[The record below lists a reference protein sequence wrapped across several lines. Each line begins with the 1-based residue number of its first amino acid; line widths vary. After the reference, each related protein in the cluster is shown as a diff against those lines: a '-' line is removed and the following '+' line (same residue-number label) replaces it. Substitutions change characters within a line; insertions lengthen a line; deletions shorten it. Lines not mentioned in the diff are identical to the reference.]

1 MEFVIANAGKIKRET
16 YNGRSYIVAPVTM
29 IVPGVLNG
37 SQGALYYPP
46 DEVTKDVGIWN
57 AVPLTI
63 GHPFDKNGQ
72 NVSARSPETL
82 DRFQIGYV
90 FNDRVD
96 NGNRLADGYFD
107 VEWTK
112 VKAPEVYKAINS
124 GSPMELSTGLYT
136 NNVPVDNGRSPKGDA
151 YQFVARDYR
160 PDHLAILPNQ
170 RGACSIKDGCG
181 LNVNAESDV
190 NKKCGGD
197 ESGCVEIDAKAT
209 TGEAERMGSMPL
221 NAFCPTGEGGGL
233 DNSCGKE
240 GGSGDSAIAKKESSV
255 DKSPQPT
262 QGTAKNV
269 GQMIAQKVGGTH
281 VSTKVLKTAISTTI
295 IHRIKGD
302 GSNKTVQ
309 KINQAFDKT
318 KFPVRGIKPTRTGWK
333 FTAEDKDGAYHHF
346 YVTDNAASNQPKSLN
361 TGKYKKNGAGTG
373 KGAPHQS
380 AQDGYHGGPKPCEC
394 GTCEQCLAK
403 TTLNKFKGVV
413 MNRDDNIKWL
423 TTNCECHKNKSAVLA
438 NEENYSDAEI
448 DALVKNEQ
456 GSQAAKLVV
465 NGLAKV
471 LPEIGAMA
479 INEIPAFVEGK
490 MKKDDD
496 EEEAP
501 VEEEETEEEVV
512 ENKKQV
518 ANQLTPQQ
526 FLDLAPPE
534 IRELVSNALQQ
545 KSDLVKKLV
554 ANTKN
559 AATKEKLTKKYMEF
573 SVNELKEMIADMPKP
588 TTKQRPIVNEAPKPL
603 YLGSFTPT
611 VNEAQDEG
619 DLLVPPT
626 INWAES
632 AKRK

>member
-16 YNGRSYIVAPVTM
+16 YNGRSYVVAPVTM

-46 DEVTKDVGIWN
+46 DEVSKDVGIWN

-63 GHPFDKNGQ
+63 GHPFDSYGQ

-82 DRFQIGYV
+82 DKFQIGYV
-90 FNDRVD
+90 FNDRVE

-112 VKAPEVYKAINS
+112 AKAPEVYAAINA
-124 GSPMELSTGLYT
+124 GKPMELSTGLYT
-136 NNVPVDNGRSPKGDA
+136 SNVPVDNGRSPKGDA

-197 ESGCVEIDAKAT
+197 PKGCVEIDARAT
-209 TGEAERMGSMPL
+209 TTEA
-221 NAFCPTGEGGGL
+221 
-233 DNSCGKE
+233 GKKHL
-240 GGSGDSAIAKKESSV
+240 S
-255 DKSPQPT
+255 
-262 QGTAKNV
+262 
-269 GQMIAQKVGGTH
+269 
-281 VSTKVLKTAISTTI
+281 
-295 IHRIKGD
+295 
-302 GSNKTVQ
+302 
-309 KINQAFDKT
+309 
-318 KFPVRGIKPTRTGWK
+318 
-333 FTAEDKDGAYHHF
+333 
-346 YVTDNAASNQPKSLN
+346 DNAAPNQPKSLN
-361 TGKYKKNGAGTG
+361 TGKYKRHGAGTG

-394 GTCEQCLAK
+394 GTCEECMGKSTLNTFCPTGPGGGQDNSCGKEGSGSGSSKSVGKDRFDVGSTAK
-403 TTLNKFKGVV
+403 TPREHKQAKAYHEQQGKLAREGGNKKLAHLHYKAADAHHDATRDRDESFKRDAREASKDIEDYLTRNIAYNQSSNFRPHTNNQQGVV

-423 TTNCECHKNKSAVLA
+423 TANCECHKNKAAVLA
-438 NEENYSDAEI
+438 NADNYSDAEI

-471 LPEIGAMA
+471 LPEIGTMA

-490 MKKDDD
+490 MKKDD
-496 EEEAP
+496 EEEVP
-501 VEEEETEEEVV
+501 VEGEEETEEEVV
-512 ENKKQV
+512 ENKKKVDNAKRPTAQEW
-518 ANQLTPQQ
+518 
-526 FLDLAPPE
+526 LDSAPAE
-534 IRELVSNALQQ
+534 IRELVGNALQQ
-545 KSDLVKKLV
+545 KSDLVKRLT

-559 AATKEKLTKKYMEF
+559 AGLRDKLAKQYMQL
-573 SVNELKEMIADMPKP
+573 SINDLKDMIADMPKP
-588 TTKQRPIVNEAPKPL
+588 AAKARPIVNDAKPAPL

-611 VNEAQDEG
+611 VNEAPDEA